1 MMTRT
6 VTSQEDTELATRLRL
21 GVMRL
26 ARRLRQQAPEGIT
39 PSQLS
44 AIATLEGNGPLTLK
58 DLAAAERVQP
68 PTMTRIVAALEEAGL
83 VVRSVDK
90 KDRRC
95 SNLKLTG
102 DGKRFIARAR
112 SRKTAYLAARIGAL
126 SDSERTTLAAATEIL
141 ERFVKERD

>member
-1 MMTRT
+1 
-6 VTSQEDTELATRLRL
+6 
-21 GVMRL
+21 MRL

-44 AIATLEGNGPLTLK
+44 ALATLEGNGPLTLTE
-58 DLAAAERVQP
+58 LATAERVRP
-68 PTMTRIVAALEEAGL
+68 PTMTRIVTALEEAGL

-95 SNLKLTG
+95 NNLKLTG
-102 DGKRFIARAR
+102 DGKRLITRAR

-126 SDSERTTLAAATEIL
+126 SDSDRATLTAATEIL
-141 ERFVKERD
+141 ERFVKDPD

>member
-1 MMTRT
+1 MTRT

-21 GVMRL
+21 GIMRL

-44 AIATLEGNGPLTLK
+44 ALATLEGNGPLTLK

-102 DGKRFIARAR
+102 DGTRCAGLSAPR
-112 SRKTAYLAARIGAL
+112 SGHSESATTGSL
-126 SDSERTTLAAATEIL
+126 SLGSLSP
-141 ERFVKERD
+141 

>member
-1 MMTRT
+1 MTRT
-6 VTSQEDTELATRLRL
+6 ATSQQDTELATRLRL

-44 AIATLEGNGPLTLK
+44 ALATLEGNGPLTLSE
-58 DLAAAERVQP
+58 LAAAERVQP
-68 PTMTRIVAALEEAGL
+68 PTMTRVVAALEEAGL

-95 SNLKLTG
+95 TNLKLSA
-102 DGKRFIARAR
+102 DGKRLIGRAR
-112 SRKTAYLAARIGAL
+112 GRKTAYLAARIGAL
-126 SDSERTTLAAATEIL
+126 SDSDRAKLAAATEIL
-141 ERFVKERD
+141 ERFVRDPD

>member
-21 GVMRL
+21 AVMRL
-26 ARRLRQQAPEGIT
+26 ARRLRRQAPEGIS

-44 AIATLEGNGPLTLK
+44 ALATLEGSGPLTLT

-68 PTMTRIVAALEEAGL
+68 PTMTRIVTALEGVGL
-83 VVRSVDK
+83 VVRTADK

-95 SNLKLTG
+95 TNLKLTG

-126 SDSERTTLAAATEIL
+126 SDSDRATLTAATDIL
-141 ERFVKERD
+141 ERFVKD

>member
-1 MMTRT
+1 MTRT
-6 VTSQEDTELATRLRL
+6 VTSQADTELATRLRL

-44 AIATLEGNGPLTLK
+44 ALATLEGKGPLTLTE
-58 DLAAAERVQP
+58 LAAAERVQP
-68 PTMTRIVAALEEAGL
+68 PTMTRIVAALEDAGL

-95 SNLKLTG
+95 TNLKLSG
-102 DGKRFIARAR
+102 DGKRFIAGAR
-112 SRKTAYLAARIGAL
+112 SKKTAYLAAHIGAL
-126 SDSERTTLAAATEIL
+126 SDSDRATITAATEIL
-141 ERFVKERD
+141 ERFVKDPD

>member
-1 MMTRT
+1 MTRP

-21 GVMRL
+21 GIMRL

-44 AIATLEGNGPLTLK
+44 ALATLEGNGPLTLK

-102 DGKRFIARAR
+102 DGKRLIARAR

-126 SDSERTTLAAATEIL
+126 SDSERATLAGATEIL

>member
-1 MMTRT
+1 MTRT

-21 GVMRL
+21 GIMRL

-44 AIATLEGNGPLTLK
+44 ALATLEGNGPLTLK

-102 DGKRFIARAR
+102 DGKRLIARAR

-126 SDSERTTLAAATEIL
+126 SDSERATLAGATEIL

>member
-1 MMTRT
+1 
-6 VTSQEDTELATRLRL
+6 
-21 GVMRL
+21 MRL

-44 AIATLEGNGPLTLK
+44 ALATLEGNGPLTLK

-102 DGKRFIARAR
+102 DGKRLIARAR

-126 SDSERTTLAAATEIL
+126 SDSERATLAGATEIL